1 MKSSASISSAGGC
14 APTDAK
20 PCGSPRQATA
30 NAQTVVSLEGI
41 VRHFGRFA
49 ALRGITAEFPAPTRA
64 TTAPAGAAG
73 RLYLLLGENGA
84 GKSTLL
90 RIMAGLLKPT
100 RGSLSILGATDLR
113 EVASRVGYM
122 GHAPLLYDEL
132 NALENL
138 RYFAALYGIDD
149 DARCQ
154 AAIRLVGLDPRLK
167 RGVGQY
173 SEGMRQRI
181 SLARAI
187 VHDPEL
193 LLLDEPFSNVDVQ
206 SAREMARLLGN
217 MRAGGKTIF
226 VVTHQPA
233 VLEAVADEAL
243 LLSAGLLAARE
254 RGLPEYLKFPFSQSA
269 DHPAQDNDQAQD
281 QNQNN
286 QNQNKDK
293 NKARGD
299 DGACPN
305 PMEGGER

>member
-1 MKSSASISSAGGC
+1 VKSSASTPSAGSF
-14 APTDAK
+14 APASA
-20 PCGSPRQATA
+20 PQQMPATVLA
-30 NAQTVVSLEGI
+30 NARPVVSLQGV

-49 ALRGITAEFPAPTRA
+49 ALRGVTAEFS
-64 TTAPAGAAG
+64 AG
-73 RLYLLLGENGA
+73 RLFLILGENGA

-100 RGSLSILGATDLR
+100 RGSVTMLGSSDLR
-113 EVASRVGYM
+113 EVASRMGYM

-132 NALENL
+132 SAMENL
-138 RYFAALYGIDD
+138 RYFAGLYGIGNSGDD

-154 AAIRLVGLDPRLK
+154 AAIRLVGLDPELK

-173 SEGMRQRI
+173 SQGMRQRI

-217 MRAGGKTIF
+217 MRDDGKTIF
-226 VVTHQPA
+226 VVTHQPV
-233 VLEAVADEAL
+233 VLEAVADESL

-254 RGLPEYLKFPFSQSA
+254 RGLPEYLKFPYSQPA
-269 DHPAQDNDQAQD
+269 NHPEKNLD
-281 QNQNN
+281 
-286 QNQNKDK
+286 KD
-293 NKARGD
+293 GE
-299 DGACPN
+299 GACHGSA
-305 PMEGGER
+305 EGGEL

>member
-1 MKSSASISSAGGC
+1 MPSAGSC
-14 APTDAK
+14 APTDAGLGVSVN
-20 PCGSPRQATA
+20 PSQPSPA
-30 NAQTVVSLEGI
+30 NARPVVSLQGI
-41 VRHFGRFA
+41 VCHFGRFA
-49 ALRGITAEFPAPTRA
+49 ALRGITAEFE
-64 TTAPAGAAG
+64 AG
-73 RLYLLLGENGA
+73 RLYLILGENGA

-138 RYFAALYGIDD
+138 RYFAALYGICQHD

-173 SEGMRQRI
+173 SQGMRQRI

-254 RGLPEYLKFPFSQSA
+254 RGLPDYLKFPFSQST
-269 DHPAQDNDQAQD
+269 DRPDQDNDQNRND
-281 QNQNN
+281 KNQNEA
-286 QNQNKDK
+286 K
-293 NKARGD
+293 GE
-299 DGACPN
+299 DGACP
-305 PMEGGER
+305 PPLEGGER

>member
-1 MKSSASISSAGGC
+1 MKSSAS
-14 APTDAK
+14 APTDAG
-20 PCGSPRQATA
+20 PGGAVNTPQQTPVSRPPV
-30 NAQTVVSLEGI
+30 NARAVVSLEGV

-49 ALRGITAEFPAPTRA
+49 ALRGVTAEFDAS
-64 TTAPAGAAG
+64 
-73 RLYLLLGENGA
+73 RLFLILGENGA

-100 RGSLSILGATDLR
+100 RGSITMLGSTDLR

-132 NALENL
+132 SAMENL
-138 RYFAALYGIDD
+138 RYFAGLYGIAQGIDT
-149 DARCQ
+149 RCQ
-154 AAIRLVGLDPRLK
+154 AAIRLVGLDPELK

-173 SEGMRQRI
+173 SQGMRQRI

-217 MRAGGKTIF
+217 MRDEGKTIF
-226 VVTHQPA
+226 VVTHQPV
-233 VLEAVADEAL
+233 VLEAVADESL

-254 RGLPEYLKFPFSQSA
+254 RGLPEYMKFPYSQRA
-269 DHPAQDNDQAQD
+269 DHTDA
-281 QNQNN
+281 
-286 QNQNKDK
+286 DK
-293 NKARGD
+293 GN
-299 DGACPN
+299 DGACPG
-305 PMEGGER
+305 PVEGGER

>member
-1 MKSSASISSAGGC
+1 M
-14 APTDAK
+14 
-20 PCGSPRQATA
+20 A
-30 NAQTVVSLEGI
+30 NTRPVVSLQGI

-49 ALRGITAEFPAPTRA
+49 ALRGVTAEFTAPTRA
-64 TTAPAGAAG
+64 TAARAGDPAPG
-73 RLYLLLGENGA
+73 RLYLILGENGA

-100 RGSLSILGATDLR
+100 RGSVTMLGATDLR
-113 EVASRVGYM
+113 EVAARVGYM

-132 NALENL
+132 NAMENL
-138 RYFAALYGIDD
+138 RYFAGLYGIVD

-154 AAIRLVGLDPRLK
+154 AAIRLVGLDPELK

-173 SEGMRQRI
+173 SQGMRQRI

-217 MRAGGKTIF
+217 MRNDGKTIF

-233 VLEAVADEAL
+233 VLEAVADESL

-254 RGLPEYLKFPFSQSA
+254 RGLPEYMKFPFSQRA
-269 DHPAQDNDQAQD
+269 DHPDHMDND
-281 QNQNN
+281 
-286 QNQNKDK
+286 NKDK
-293 NKARGD
+293 GD
-299 DGACPN
+299 DGACPS
-305 PMEGGER
+305 PVEGGER

>member
-1 MKSSASISSAGGC
+1 
-14 APTDAK
+14 
-20 PCGSPRQATA
+20 
-30 NAQTVVSLEGI
+30 
-41 VRHFGRFA
+41 
-49 ALRGITAEFPAPTRA
+49 
-64 TTAPAGAAG
+64 
-73 RLYLLLGENGA
+73 
-84 GKSTLL
+84 
-90 RIMAGLLKPT
+90 
-100 RGSLSILGATDLR
+100 
-113 EVASRVGYM
+113 M

-173 SEGMRQRI
+173 SQGMRQRI

-226 VVTHQPA
+226 VVTHHPA

-254 RGLPEYLKFPFSQSA
+254 RGLPDYLKFPFSQSA
-269 DHPAQDNDQAQD
+269 NHPAQDNDQD

-286 QNQNKDK
+286 QNQNKYKDK
-293 NKARGD
+293 NNEKGD
-299 DGACPN
+299 DGACAR

>member
-1 MKSSASISSAGGC
+1 M
-14 APTDAK
+14 
-20 PCGSPRQATA
+20 A
-30 NAQTVVSLEGI
+30 NTRPVVSLQGI

-49 ALRGITAEFPAPTRA
+49 ALRGVTAEFPAPTRA
-64 TTAPAGAAG
+64 TAARAGDPAPG
-73 RLYLLLGENGA
+73 RLYLILGENGA

-100 RGSLSILGATDLR
+100 RGSVTMLGATDLR
-113 EVASRVGYM
+113 EVAARVGYM

-132 NALENL
+132 NAMENL
-138 RYFAALYGIDD
+138 RYFAGLYGIVD

-154 AAIRLVGLDPRLK
+154 AAIRLVGLDPELK

-173 SEGMRQRI
+173 SQGMRQRI

-217 MRAGGKTIF
+217 MRNDGKTIF

-254 RGLPEYLKFPFSQSA
+254 PGLPEYLKYPFSQRA
-269 DHPAQDNDQAQD
+269 DHPDQLD
-281 QNQNN
+281 
-286 QNQNKDK
+286 KDK
-293 NKARGD
+293 GA
-299 DGACPN
+299 DGACPS
-305 PMEGGER
+305 PVEGGER

>member
-1 MKSSASISSAGGC
+1 MPPTGSCASTSAPQQTPATLT
-14 APTDAK
+14 TDAR
-20 PCGSPRQATA
+20 P
-30 NAQTVVSLEGI
+30 VVSLQGV

-49 ALRGITAEFPAPTRA
+49 ALRGVTAEFE
-64 TTAPAGAAG
+64 AG
-73 RLYLLLGENGA
+73 RLFLILGENGA

-100 RGSLSILGATDLR
+100 RGSVTMLGASDLR
-113 EVASRVGYM
+113 EVASRMGYM

-132 NALENL
+132 SAMENL
-138 RYFAALYGIDD
+138 RYFAGLYGIAD

-154 AAIRLVGLDPRLK
+154 AAIRLVGLDPELK

-173 SEGMRQRI
+173 SQGMRQRI

-217 MRAGGKTIF
+217 MRDDGRTIF
-226 VVTHQPA
+226 VVTHQPI
-233 VLEAVADEAL
+233 VLEAVADESL

-254 RGLPEYLKFPFSQSA
+254 RGLPEYLKFPYSQRA
-269 DHPAQDNDQAQD
+269 EHPG
-281 QNQNN
+281 
-286 QNQNKDK
+286 KDLDM
-293 NKARGD
+293 GGE
-299 DGACPN
+299 GACPGST
-305 PMEGGER
+305 EGGEL

>member
-1 MKSSASISSAGGC
+1 M
-14 APTDAK
+14 
-20 PCGSPRQATA
+20 A
-30 NAQTVVSLEGI
+30 NTRPVVSLQGI

-49 ALRGITAEFPAPTRA
+49 ALRGVTAEFPAPTRA
-64 TTAPAGAAG
+64 TAARAGDPAPG
-73 RLYLLLGENGA
+73 RLYLILGENGA

-100 RGSLSILGATDLR
+100 RGSVTMLGATDLR
-113 EVASRVGYM
+113 EVAARVGYM

-132 NALENL
+132 NAMENL
-138 RYFAALYGIDD
+138 RYFAGLYGIVD

-154 AAIRLVGLDPRLK
+154 AAIRLVGLDPELK

-173 SEGMRQRI
+173 SQGMRQ
-181 SLARAI
+181 
-187 VHDPEL
+187 L

-217 MRAGGKTIF
+217 MRNDGKTIF

-254 RGLPEYLKFPFSQSA
+254 PGLPEYLKYPFSQRA
-269 DHPAQDNDQAQD
+269 DHPDQLD
-281 QNQNN
+281 
-286 QNQNKDK
+286 KDK
-293 NKARGD
+293 GA
-299 DGACPN
+299 DGACPS
-305 PMEGGER
+305 PVEGGER

>member
-1 MKSSASISSAGGC
+1 ML
-14 APTDAK
+14 
-20 PCGSPRQATA
+20 A
-30 NAQTVVSLEGI
+30 NAEPVVSLQGI

-49 ALRGITAEFPAPTRA
+49 ALRGVTAEFPAPTRA
-64 TTAPAGAAG
+64 TTSRPADPATG
-73 RLYLLLGENGA
+73 RLVLILGENGA

-100 RGSLSILGATDLR
+100 RGSVSMLGATDLR

-132 NALENL
+132 TALENL
-138 RYFAALYGIDD
+138 RYFAGLYGIND
-149 DARCQ
+149 DARCR
-154 AAIRLVGLDPRLK
+154 AAIRLVGLDPELK

-173 SEGMRQRI
+173 SQGMRQRI

-217 MRAGGKTIF
+217 MRADGKTIF

-233 VLEAVADEAL
+233 VLGEVVDESL
-243 LLSAGLLAARE
+243 LLSAGVLAARE
-254 RGLPEYLKFPFSQSA
+254 RGLPEYLKFPFMQRGHYP
-269 DHPAQDNDQAQD
+269 DKDREQD
-281 QNQNN
+281 QNQNS
-286 QNQNKDK
+286 QNQSKDQDK
-293 NKARGD
+293 GD
-299 DGACPN
+299 DGVCPASL
-305 PMEGGER
+305 EGGER

>member
-1 MKSSASISSAGGC
+1 V
-14 APTDAK
+14 
-20 PCGSPRQATA
+20 PRPPA
-30 NAQTVVSLEGI
+30 NARAVVSLEGV

-49 ALRGITAEFPAPTRA
+49 ALRGVTGEFPAPTRA
-64 TTAPAGAAG
+64 TAARAGDPAAG
-73 RLYLLLGENGA
+73 GLYLILGENGA

-100 RGSLSILGATDLR
+100 RGSITMLGATDLR

-132 NALENL
+132 NAMENL
-138 RYFAALYGIDD
+138 RYFAGLYGIDD
-149 DARCQ
+149 RNDGDARCQ
-154 AAIRLVGLDPRLK
+154 AAIRLVGLDPELK

-173 SEGMRQRI
+173 SQGMRQRI

-217 MRAGGKTIF
+217 MRDEGKTIF
-226 VVTHQPA
+226 VVTHQPV
-233 VLEAVADEAL
+233 VLEAVADESL

-254 RGLPEYLKFPFSQSA
+254 RGLPEYMKFPYSQRAEHADADKGNDGICPSSA
-269 DHPAQDNDQAQD
+269 
-281 QNQNN
+281 
-286 QNQNKDK
+286 
-293 NKARGD
+293 
-299 DGACPN
+299 
-305 PMEGGER
+305 EGGAR